1 MSMSLLHD
9 SNIGWAKGRERQCQK
24 IKVCS
29 YTSMT
34 MNKYYVNYG
43 ITNYLKK
50 IYNMATYKKMSIH
63 TM

>member
-29 YTSMT
+29 HTSMI
-34 MNKYYVNYG
+34 MNKYIICQLG
-43 ITNYLKK
+43 
-50 IYNMATYKKMSIH
+50 YKKLSKKDI
-63 TM
+63 